1 MALVFAGWRG
11 CKEPRPAQV
20 DPQRVEGDDERV
32 LCLHFAIILLAAF
45 VAAPA
50 LAAEPDF
57 KIYDSKYYVIHTD
70 LPPIEAREAQLR
82 MTRMAEEY
90 LRGAAGFR
98 GEIKERLPFYL
109 YKNLADYTA
118 AVGVEGSGGFF
129 DGDKLMAATLRTPA
143 GEISGDTWHIV
154 QHEGFH
160 QFAHAAIAGEIPMW
174 ADEGLAEYFGQA
186 IFTGDGFVTGL
197 IPQARL
203 MRIRALLKDGGENS
217 LRKCLALSREEWNAK
232 VQMSNYDRA
241 WSFVHFLVHGEEGR
255 LKKSFDAF
263 MHDIGTGEAPEKA
276 YQRDLDP
283 AGELQQRYRDWW
295 LKLPD
300 HPTAQNYDRAT
311 LSILTSF
318 LARGEARGGKF
329 ASFDDFAKSSA
340 HQLAPE
346 GKDWLPEALFKA
358 AVTDAAQMQAAG
370 NSFELI
376 KSEDQPTSIVLRRKD
391 GSKLLGRF
399 KIGREGHVDAVS
411 VEASK

>member
-1 MALVFAGWRG
+1 VVEEVDRRRG
-11 CKEPRPAQV
+11 Q
-20 DPQRVEGDDERV
+20 GDDEGV
-32 LCLHFAIILLAAF
+32 LYHCFAFVLLVAS

-50 LAAEPDF
+50 LAGDRDF
-57 KIYDSKYYVIHTD
+57 RIYDSKYYVIHTD
-70 LPPIEAREAQLR
+70 LPEIEAREAQLR

-90 LRGAAGFR
+90 LRGSAGFS

-129 DGDKLMAATLRTPA
+129 DGDKLMATTLRTPA

-186 IFTGDGFVTGL
+186 IFTGDGFVAGL

-203 MRIRALLKDGGENS
+203 VRVRALLKDAGDKPLE
-217 LRKCLALSREEWNAK
+217 KCLALSREEWNAK
-232 VQMSNYDRA
+232 VEMSNYDLA
-241 WSFVHFLVHGEEGR
+241 WSFVHFLMHGEEGKLR
-255 LKKSFDAF
+255 KSFDGF
-263 MHDIGTGEAPEKA
+263 VHDIGRGEAPAKA
-276 YQRDLDP
+276 YDRHFNSTPNLQR
-283 AGELQQRYRDWW
+283 RYRDWW
-295 LKLPD
+295 VGLGD
-300 HPTAQNYDRAT
+300 NPTAQNYNRAT

-318 LARGEARGGKF
+318 LARGRARGERF
-329 ASFDDFAKSSA
+329 SSFDDLVKTPAGR
-340 HQLAPE
+340 LAPE

-358 AVTDAAQMQAAG
+358 AVADAAQMRAG
-370 NSFELI
+370 GNGFELI
-376 KSEDQPTSIVLRRKD
+376 ESGERAGSILLRRKD
-391 GSKLLGRF
+391 GTKLVGRF
-399 KIGREGHVDAVS
+399 SVGEAGHIDAVG